1 MNLPKKDMS
10 GQNGWRLKGWRDG
23 SAGEVLAA
31 QARGPE
37 FGPTKVGVI
46 ACDCHPSI
54 EEAEIDRFLGL
65 ANQPSANQPL
75 VSPRAQ

>member
-1 MNLPKKDMS
+1 MAQLV
-10 GQNGWRLKGWRDG
+10 G
-23 SAGEVLAA
+23 SLLHRHG
-31 QARGPE
+31 GPE
-37 FGPTKVGVI
+37 FGPTKVGEV

-75 VSPRAQ
+75 VSPRTQ